1 MAVNPLNSLSASVLP
16 SLGSVGNAA
25 APANSGGAFADVLKT
40 MVKQAVDSQAN
51 AQAISTAAATGQ
63 NVPLQDVVQA
73 LGRAELTL
81 QTLVSVRDKA
91 IEAYQEILRMPI

>member
-1 MAVNPLNSLSASVLP
+1 MAINPLSSLPASILPPTSAA
-16 SLGSVGNAA
+16 GGIDAA
-25 APANSGGAFADVLKT
+25 AGPGGAFADILKT
-40 MVKQAVDSQAN
+40 MVKQAVDSQGQAN
-51 AQAISTAAATGQ
+51 AMSAAAASGQ

-73 LGRAELTL
+73 LGKAELTL